1 MKNINVGE
9 LRWNVVDQG
18 VGQPL
23 LLIHGFP
30 LDHTMWQFQIE
41 DLSRDFRII
50 APDLRGFGAS
60 DSNDAPMSM
69 ADFADDLARL
79 LTALDVDSPV
89 NICGLSMGGYIAW
102 EFWHRHP
109 QRLSR
114 LILCDTRAAADNT
127 ETQNTRRSTAE
138 RVLRDGTDFLARM
151 MIPKLFDQE
160 TLAQKSA
167 LVEATRQVLLG
178 TNPVAIAAALNGMA
192 EREDATDWLPEIRI
206 PALLLCGVSDSITP
220 AEEMQQIAETM
231 SDSQYVTIP
240 QAGHMA
246 PLENPRACNRALRDF
261 LGA

>member
-79 LTALDVDSPV
+79 LTCLLYTSP
-89 NICGLSMGGYIAW
+89 S
-102 EFWHRHP
+102 P
-109 QRLSR
+109 
-114 LILCDTRAAADNT
+114 
-127 ETQNTRRSTAE
+127 
-138 RVLRDGTDFLARM
+138 RD
-151 MIPKLFDQE
+151 
-160 TLAQKSA
+160 
-167 LVEATRQVLLG
+167 
-178 TNPVAIAAALNGMA
+178 
-192 EREDATDWLPEIRI
+192 
-206 PALLLCGVSDSITP
+206 
-220 AEEMQQIAETM
+220 
-231 SDSQYVTIP
+231 
-240 QAGHMA
+240 
-246 PLENPRACNRALRDF
+246 
-261 LGA
+261 